1 MPTTKKALL
10 VTTVSGFVPQF
21 EMNNV
26 RILQDMGYEIHY
38 AANYN
43 TPSYGDDNHR
53 LDGTGI
59 VRHQIDFVRSPFK
72 AENLKVYRQ
81 LCKLMKSEHFD
92 LVHCHTPMGGVMARL
107 AAHATKTGPVI
118 YTAHGFHFFKG
129 AAPINWLCYYP
140 MEKFL
145 SRYTDQQICINQ
157 EDYACAKKHFH
168 ARYVDYIPGVG
179 FNFDRLPQ
187 MTQSEIQEK
196 KQTLGLPPDQM
207 ILLSSGELIKRKNH
221 ETVIRAMVPLVK
233 EFPQIQYVICG
244 HGQLNDYLHNLVKEL
259 HLENHVTFLGYRKDM
274 LEVFRCADIFVFP
287 SFQ

>member
-92 LVHCHTPMGGVMARL
+92 LVL
-107 AAHATKTGPVI
+107 QWAALWPAWQLMLQKPV
-118 YTAHGFHFFKG
+118 
-129 AAPINWLCYYP
+129 
-140 MEKFL
+140 
-145 SRYTDQQICINQ
+145 
-157 EDYACAKKHFH
+157 
-168 ARYVDYIPGVG
+168 
-179 FNFDRLPQ
+179 
-187 MTQSEIQEK
+187 
-196 KQTLGLPPDQM
+196 
-207 ILLSSGELIKRKNH
+207 LLSIPHMDFIFS
-221 ETVIRAMVPLVK
+221 RAPL
-233 EFPQIQYVICG
+233 
-244 HGQLNDYLHNLVKEL
+244 
-259 HLENHVTFLGYRKDM
+259 R
-274 LEVFRCADIFVFP
+274 
-287 SFQ
+287 

>member
-145 SRYTDQQICINQ
+145 SRYRPADLYQS
-157 EDYACAKKHFH
+157 
-168 ARYVDYIPGVG
+168 G
-179 FNFDRLPQ
+179 RLCLRQ
-187 MTQSEIQEK
+187 K
-196 KQTLGLPPDQM
+196 TLSCTLRR
-207 ILLSSGELIKRKNH
+207 LYS
-221 ETVIRAMVPLVK
+221 
-233 EFPQIQYVICG
+233 
-244 HGQLNDYLHNLVKEL
+244 
-259 HLENHVTFLGYRKDM
+259 
-274 LEVFRCADIFVFP
+274 RCWI
-287 SFQ
+287 